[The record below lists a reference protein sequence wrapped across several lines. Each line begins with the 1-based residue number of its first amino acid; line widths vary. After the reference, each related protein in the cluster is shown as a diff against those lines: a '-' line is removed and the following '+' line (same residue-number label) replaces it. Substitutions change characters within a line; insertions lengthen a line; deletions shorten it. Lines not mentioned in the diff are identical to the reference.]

1 MSIIFSNIKY
11 FERICEFMNEIGERI
26 RLRRNELDITQT
38 QVYKEVGISSGNLSS
53 IESGK
58 VLPSSLALIGL
69 SKVLK
74 CSIDWILTGDEY
86 FSESEF
92 FNNRENELISNFRM
106 LSDSDKQEIL
116 NIIEYK
122 IYKSKEKELLS
133 HSNQNNNNDLL
144 A

>member
-1 MSIIFSNIKY
+1 
-11 FERICEFMNEIGERI
+11 MNEIGERI

-74 CSIDWILTGDEY
+74 CSIDWILTGNEY

-92 FNNRENELISNFRM
+92 FNNRESELISNFRM